1 MQERTEGR
9 RKHLVMG
16 RKPALTVVHSLSLA
30 EQRVLTSFMAGRLPA
45 GQVHAELQRA
55 KTAPEP
61 AIAPQPQAA
70 PAPQPVVVMA

>member
-1 MQERTEGR
+1 
-9 RKHLVMG
+9 MG
-16 RKPALTVVHSLSLA
+16 RKPAPTVVQSLSLA

-61 AIAPQPQAA
+61 AIAPQAA
-70 PAPQPVVVMA
+70 PAPQPVVVLA